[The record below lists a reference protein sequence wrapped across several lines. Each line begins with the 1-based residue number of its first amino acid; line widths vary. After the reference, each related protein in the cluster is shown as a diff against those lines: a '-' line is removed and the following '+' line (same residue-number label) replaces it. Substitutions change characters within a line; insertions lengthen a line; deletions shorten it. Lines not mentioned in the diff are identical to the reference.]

1 MKIESIRTEILNYIN
16 ENIKDA
22 WDQVLLVKSKEELFS
37 IESDINFELE
47 SRVDLLID
55 EIKDVVDDLRYD
67 LEVEIDNERID
78 FSEYDGL
85 QNFKDINK
93 DFPFDNEDEWEI
105 MEQYAEDEEFKW
117 ENDLENSI

>member
-37 IESDINFELE
+37 IESDTNFELE

-93 DFPFDNEDEWEI
+93 DFTFDNEDEWEI